1 MHKSS
6 HLAQR
11 GTLFAALFFGCF
23 FLMAIGCGDAQIA
36 LPELLE
42 VIEIS
47 PENGAVQVSQNPEL
61 TIFFSDNVDRSQ
73 LSTSA
78 IRLLDESANTVAVE
92 TLFLDDDRAVQLVPL
107 QVLAGQ
113 SVFQIVVDAGILGR
127 HQAASL
133 SAFSARFTTRSAT
146 P

>member
-1 MHKSS
+1 MHKSL
-6 HLAQR
+6 HLSQR
-11 GTLFAALFFGCF
+11 GALFAALVFGSF
-23 FLMAIGCGDAQIA
+23 FLAAIGCGDAQIA

-42 VIEIS
+42 VTEIK
-47 PENGAVQVSQNPEL
+47 PENGAVQVPTNPEL
-61 TIFFSDNVDRSQ
+61 VIVFSDNVDRSQ
-73 LSTSA
+73 LPTNA
-78 IRLLDESANTVAVE
+78 IRLLDESGNTVAVD

-113 SVFQIVVDAGILGR
+113 SVFQIVVNAGILGR

-133 SAFSARFTTRSAT
+133 SAFYARFTTRSAT